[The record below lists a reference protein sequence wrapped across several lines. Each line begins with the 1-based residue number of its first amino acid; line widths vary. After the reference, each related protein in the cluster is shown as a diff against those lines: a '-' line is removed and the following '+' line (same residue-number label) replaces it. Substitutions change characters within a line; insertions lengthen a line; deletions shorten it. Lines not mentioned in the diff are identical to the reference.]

1 MRKIGSNKCYN
12 ILIINRFFVSLQCK
26 AGVFVFVMAGWLA
39 AADGLA
45 QTSSASP
52 FNTIGGGYR
61 RRPAKVRDLGKDY
74 RQHPTED
81 SDLGEPS
88 DTIDAADVLQPP
100 RDSLS
105 AYLPMVAL
113 PLRRISVSSPF
124 GFRMDPMDRRRRRMH
139 SGLDLR
145 AHYEPVFSMLPGT
158 VTTAS
163 YSIKGGYYV
172 TIDHGFFVCSYLHL
186 SKILVSAGQRVSAG
200 QPIAVSGNT
209 GRNTTGP
216 HLHISCRWGDK
227 GGKYFDPAI
236 ILEYITTQLT
246 NK

>member
-1 MRKIGSNKCYN
+1 MCNSYSNKRYN

-26 AGVFVFVMAGWLA
+26 AGAFVFALAGWLMP
-39 AADGLA
+39 ADGHA

-52 FNTIGGGYR
+52 FNTIGEGYR
-61 RRPAKVRDLGKDY
+61 RRSAKLRDLGKDY
-74 RQHPTED
+74 RLHPTKD

-113 PLRRISVSSPF
+113 PLRRVSVSSPF

-186 SKILVSAGQRVSAG
+186 SKILVSAGQCVSAG
-200 QPIAVSGNT
+200 QPIAISGNT

-216 HLHISCRWGDK
+216 HLHISCRWGDTQ
-227 GGKYFDPAI
+227 GNYFDPTL

>member
-1 MRKIGSNKCYN
+1 MRKNGSNNRYN

-26 AGVFVFVMAGWLA
+26 AGMFVFVMASWLM
-39 AADGLA
+39 AADCLA
-45 QTSSASP
+45 QTSSTSP
-52 FNTIGGGYR
+52 FNTIGEGYR
-61 RRPAKVRDLGKDY
+61 RHPAKMRDPGEDFT
-74 RQHPTED
+74 QHPTKD
-81 SDLGEPS
+81 SDFEEPS

-100 RDSLS
+100 ADSLS

-113 PLRRISVSSPF
+113 PLRRISISSPF
-124 GFRMDPMDRRRRRMH
+124 GFRMDPMDRRKRRMH

-145 AHYEPVFSMLPGT
+145 AHYELVFSMLPGT

-186 SKILVSAGQRVSAG
+186 SKILVSAGQRVCAG

-216 HLHISCRWGDK
+216 HLHISCRWGDTQ
-227 GGKYFDPAI
+227 GKYFDPTL

>member
-12 ILIINRFFVSLQCK
+12 ILIINRFFVSLQYK
-26 AGVFVFVMAGWLA
+26 AGAFVFVMAGWLA
-39 AADGLA
+39 AANGYA

-52 FNTIGGGYR
+52 FNTIGEGYR
-61 RRPAKVRDLGKDY
+61 RHPAKV
-74 RQHPTED
+74 E
-81 SDLGEPS
+81 DLGEPS

-100 RDSLS
+100 RDSLR

-113 PLRRISVSSPF
+113 PLRRVSVSSPF

-145 AHYEPVFSMLPGT
+145 AYYEPVFSMLPGT

-200 QPIAVSGNT
+200 QTIAISGNS

-216 HLHISCRWGDK
+216 HLHISCRWGDTK
-227 GGKYFDPAI
+227 GKYFDPTL

>member
-1 MRKIGSNKCYN
+1 MCA
-12 ILIINRFFVSLQCK
+12 LVL
-26 AGVFVFVMAGWLA
+26 AGWLMA
-39 AADGLA
+39 VDGHA
-45 QTSSASP
+45 QTGKTSP
-52 FNTIGGGYR
+52 FNTIGEGF
-61 RRPAKVRDLGKDY
+61 KK
-74 RQHPTED
+74 HPEKAIELD
-81 SDLGEPS
+81 ESENDEPG
-88 DTIDAADVLQPP
+88 DTIDDADVMLPP
-100 RDSLS
+100 ADSLR

-113 PLRRISVSSPF
+113 PLKRIIVSSPF
-124 GFRMDPMDRRRRRMH
+124 GLRMDPMDKRRRRMH
-139 SGLDLR
+139 SGLDLK

-158 VTTAS
+158 VTTVS

-200 QPIAVSGNT
+200 QSIAVSGNT

-216 HLHISCRWGDK
+216 HLHISCRWGDTK
-227 GGKYFDPAI
+227 GKYFDPTL

>member
-1 MRKIGSNKCYN
+1 M
-12 ILIINRFFVSLQCK
+12 IINRFFVSLQCK
-26 AGVFVFVMAGWLA
+26 AGVFVFVMAGWLV
-39 AADGLA
+39 AADGHA
-45 QTSSASP
+45 QTGNASP
-52 FNTIGGGYR
+52 FNTIGEG
-61 RRPAKVRDLGKDY
+61 Y
-74 RQHPTED
+74 RQHPTKD

-186 SKILVSAGQRVSAG
+186 SKIQVSAGQRVSAG
-200 QPIAVSGNT
+200 QPIAISGNT

-216 HLHISCRWGDK
+216 HLHISCRWGDTK
-227 GGKYFDPAI
+227 GKYFDPTL

>member
-1 MRKIGSNKCYN
+1 MHKIGSNKCYN

-26 AGVFVFVMAGWLA
+26 AGVFVFVMAGWLVA
-39 AADGLA
+39 ANGYA
-45 QTSSASP
+45 QTSSASL
-52 FNTIGGGYR
+52 FNTIGEGYR
-61 RRPAKVRDLGKDY
+61 KRPAKVRDLGKDY
-74 RQHPTED
+74 RQRPTED
-81 SDLGEPS
+81 RDLGEPS

-124 GFRMDPMDRRRRRMH
+124 GFRMDPMDKRRRRMH

-216 HLHISCRWGDK
+216 HLHISCRWGDTQ
-227 GGKYFDPAI
+227 GKYFDPTL
-236 ILEYITTQLT
+236 ILEYITMQLT

>member
-1 MRKIGSNKCYN
+1 MRNSYSNKRYN

-26 AGVFVFVMAGWLA
+26 AGVFVFVMAGWLMA
-39 AADGLA
+39 VDGHA

-52 FNTIGGGYR
+52 FNTIGEGYR
-61 RRPAKVRDLGKDY
+61 KRLVKLIDHGEGY
-74 RQHPTED
+74 RQHPAKD

-100 RDSLS
+100 ADSLR

-172 TIDHGFFVCSYLHL
+172 TINHGFFVCSYLHL
-186 SKILVSAGQRVSAG
+186 SKILASAGQRVTAG
-200 QPIAVSGNT
+200 QPIAISGNT

-216 HLHISCRWGDK
+216 HLHISCRWGDTK
-227 GGKYFDPAI
+227 GKYFDPTL

>member
-1 MRKIGSNKCYN
+1 M
-12 ILIINRFFVSLQCK
+12 
-26 AGVFVFVMAGWLA
+26 
-39 AADGLA
+39 
-45 QTSSASP
+45 
-52 FNTIGGGYR
+52 
-61 RRPAKVRDLGKDY
+61 
-74 RQHPTED
+74 E
-81 SDLGEPS
+81 DLGEPS

-100 RDSLS
+100 ADNLK
-105 AYLPMVAL
+105 AYLPMVAF

-124 GFRMDPMDRRRRRMH
+124 GFRMDPVDKRRRRMH

-200 QPIAVSGNT
+200 QPIAISGNT

-216 HLHISCRWGDK
+216 HLHISSRWGGTK
-227 GGKYFDPAI
+227 GKYFDPTL

>member
-1 MRKIGSNKCYN
+1 MHPRRNTFTY
-12 ILIINRFFVSLQCK
+12 FVYLQCK

-39 AADGLA
+39 AANGYA

-52 FNTIGGGYR
+52 FNTIGESYR

-88 DTIDAADVLQPP
+88 YTIDAADVLQPP

-113 PLRRISVSSPF
+113 PLRRIIVSSPF
-124 GFRMDPMDRRRRRMH
+124 GLRMDPMDRRRRRMH
-139 SGLDLR
+139 SGLDLN
-145 AHYEPVFSMLPGT
+145 AHYEPVSSMLPGT
-158 VTTAS
+158 VVAAS

-172 TIDHGFFVCSYLHL
+172 TINHGFFVCSYLHL
-186 SKILVSAGQRVSAG
+186 SKILVGAGQRVSAG
-200 QPIAVSGNT
+200 QPIAISGNS

-216 HLHISCRWGDK
+216 HLHVSCRWGGNK
-227 GGKYFDPAI
+227 GKYFDPVL

>member
-1 MRKIGSNKCYN
+1 M
-12 ILIINRFFVSLQCK
+12 IINRVFVYLQYK
-26 AGVFVFVMAGWLA
+26 AGMFVFVLAGWLM

-52 FNTIGGGYR
+52 FNTIGEGYR
-61 RRPAKVRDLGKDY
+61 KRPVKVRDLGEDY
-74 RQHPTED
+74 RQHPTEVT
-81 SDLGEPS
+81 DLGEPS

-100 RDSLS
+100 ADSLR
-105 AYLPMVAL
+105 AYLPMAAL

-145 AHYEPVFSMLPGT
+145 AHYEQVFSMLPGT

-186 SKILVSAGQRVSAG
+186 SKIQVSAGQRVSAG
-200 QPIAVSGNT
+200 QPIAVSGNS

-216 HLHISCRWGDK
+216 HLHISCRWGDTQ
-227 GGKYFDPAI
+227 GKYFDPTL

>member
-1 MRKIGSNKCYN
+1 MCNSYSNKRYN

-26 AGVFVFVMAGWLA
+26 AGMFVFALAGWLVA
-39 AADGLA
+39 ANGYA

-52 FNTIGGGYR
+52 FNTIGEGYR
-61 RRPAKVRDLGKDY
+61 KRPAKVIDHGEDY
-74 RQHPTED
+74 RQHPAKE
-81 SDLGEPS
+81 SDLGEPC

-172 TIDHGFFVCSYLHL
+172 MIDHGFFVCSYLHL

-200 QPIAVSGNT
+200 QPIAISGNT

-216 HLHISCRWGDK
+216 HLHISCRWGDTQ
-227 GGKYFDPAI
+227 GKYFDPTL

>member
-26 AGVFVFVMAGWLA
+26 AGVFVFVMAGWLVA
-39 AADGLA
+39 ANGYA

-52 FNTIGGGYR
+52 FNTIGEGYR
-61 RRPAKVRDLGKDY
+61 KRPAKVIDHGEDY
-74 RQHPTED
+74 RQHPAKE
-81 SDLGEPS
+81 SDLGEPC

-172 TIDHGFFVCSYLHL
+172 MIDHGFFVCSYLHL

-200 QPIAVSGNT
+200 QPIAISGNT

-216 HLHISCRWGDK
+216 HLHISCRWGDTQ
-227 GGKYFDPAI
+227 GKYFDPTL

>member
-1 MRKIGSNKCYN
+1 MCV
-12 ILIINRFFVSLQCK
+12 LVL
-26 AGVFVFVMAGWLA
+26 AGWLMA
-39 AADGLA
+39 VDCHA
-45 QTSSASP
+45 QTGKTSP
-52 FNTIGGGYR
+52 FNTIGEGFR
-61 RRPAKVRDLGKDY
+61 K
-74 RQHPTED
+74 HPTKMIEP
-81 SDLGEPS
+81 GESENDEPG
-88 DTIDAADVLQPP
+88 DTIDDADVMLPP
-100 RDSLS
+100 ADSLR

-113 PLRRISVSSPF
+113 PLKRISVSSPF
-124 GFRMDPMDRRRRRMH
+124 GLRMDPMDKRRRRMH

-158 VTTAS
+158 VTNAS

-216 HLHISCRWGDK
+216 HLHISCRWGDAK
-227 GGKYFDPAI
+227 GKYFDPTL

>member
-1 MRKIGSNKCYN
+1 MHKIGSNKCYN

-26 AGVFVFVMAGWLA
+26 AGVFVFVMAGWLVA
-39 AADGLA
+39 ANGYA
-45 QTSSASP
+45 QTSSASL
-52 FNTIGGGYR
+52 FNTIGEGYR
-61 RRPAKVRDLGKDY
+61 KRPAKVRDLGKDY
-74 RQHPTED
+74 RQRPTED

-186 SKILVSAGQRVSAG
+186 SKILASAGQRVTAG
-200 QPIAVSGNT
+200 QPIAISGNT

-216 HLHISCRWGDK
+216 HLHISCRWGDTK
-227 GGKYFDPAI
+227 WKYFDPTL

>member
-26 AGVFVFVMAGWLA
+26 AGMFVFVLAGWLMA
-39 AADGLA
+39 VDGHA

-52 FNTIGGGYR
+52 FNTIGECYR

-172 TIDHGFFVCSYLHL
+172 TIDRLLRLLLRSSVKDTGQCRTTRQCRTVDSHQWKHRTQHDRSPSSYLVPVGRHQRE
-186 SKILVSAGQRVSAG
+186 ILRPSPYS
-200 QPIAVSGNT
+200 
-209 GRNTTGP
+209 
-216 HLHISCRWGDK
+216 
-227 GGKYFDPAI
+227 
-236 ILEYITTQLT
+236 
-246 NK
+246 

>member
-1 MRKIGSNKCYN
+1 M
-12 ILIINRFFVSLQCK
+12 
-26 AGVFVFVMAGWLA
+26 FVFALAGWLA
-39 AADGLA
+39 AANGYA

-52 FNTIGGGYR
+52 FNTIGEGYR
-61 RRPAKVRDLGKDY
+61 RCPAKVRDLGKDY

-100 RDSLS
+100 ADSLK
-105 AYLPMVAL
+105 AYLPMVAF

-124 GFRMDPMDRRRRRMH
+124 GFRMDPVDKRRRRMH

-172 TIDHGFFVCSYLHL
+172 TIDHGFFVCFYLHL

-200 QPIAVSGNT
+200 QPIAISGNT

-216 HLHISCRWGDK
+216 HLHISCRWGDTK
-227 GGKYFDPAI
+227 GKYFDPTL
-236 ILEYITTQLT
+236 ILELLLSAKTQNGKNIQPEAL
-246 NK
+246 

>member
-26 AGVFVFVMAGWLA
+26 AGTFVFVMAGWLVA
-39 AADGLA
+39 ANGYA

-52 FNTIGGGYR
+52 FNTIGEG
-61 RRPAKVRDLGKDY
+61 Y

-88 DTIDAADVLQPP
+88 DTIDTADVLQPP

-158 VTTAS
+158 VTNAS

-186 SKILVSAGQRVSAG
+186 SKILVSAGQCVSAG

-216 HLHISCRWGDK
+216 HLHISCRWGDTK
-227 GGKYFDPAI
+227 GKYFDPTL

>member
-39 AADGLA
+39 AANGYA

-52 FNTIGGGYR
+52 FNTIGEGYR

-74 RQHPTED
+74 RQHLTRV
-81 SDLGEPS
+81 SDFGEPS

-100 RDSLS
+100 ADSLR

-186 SKILVSAGQRVSAG
+186 SKILVSAGQRVTAG

-216 HLHISCRWGDK
+216 HLHISCRWGDTK
-227 GGKYFDPAI
+227 GKYFDPTL

>member
-26 AGVFVFVMAGWLA
+26 AGVFVFVIAGWLVA
-39 AADGLA
+39 ANGYA
-45 QTSSASP
+45 QTSS
-52 FNTIGGGYR
+52 FNTIGEGYR
-61 RRPAKVRDLGKDY
+61 RRPAKVRDLGKEY
-74 RQHPTED
+74 TQHPTKD

-105 AYLPMVAL
+105 AYLPMVAF

-124 GFRMDPMDRRRRRMH
+124 GFCMDPMDRRRRRMH

-145 AHYEPVFSMLPGT
+145 AHYESVFSMLPGT
-158 VTTAS
+158 VTSAS

-186 SKILVSAGQRVSAG
+186 SKILVSAGQRVTAG
-200 QPIAVSGNT
+200 QPIAISGNT

-216 HLHISCRWGDK
+216 HLHISCRWGDTK
-227 GGKYFDPAI
+227 GKYFDPTL

>member
-1 MRKIGSNKCYN
+1 MRNSCSNKRYN

-26 AGVFVFVMAGWLA
+26 AGVFVFVMAGWLMA
-39 AADGLA
+39 VDGHA

-52 FNTIGGGYR
+52 FNTIGEGYR
-61 RRPAKVRDLGKDY
+61 KRLVKLIDHGEGY
-74 RQHPTED
+74 RQHPAKD

-100 RDSLS
+100 ADSLR

-124 GFRMDPMDRRRRRMH
+124 GLRMDPMDRRRRRMH
-139 SGLDLR
+139 SGLDLK

-158 VTTAS
+158 VVAAS

-172 TIDHGFFVCSYLHL
+172 TINHGSFVCSYLHL
-186 SKILVSAGQRVSAG
+186 SKILASAGQRVTAG
-200 QPIAVSGNT
+200 QPIAISGNT

-216 HLHISCRWGDK
+216 YLHISCRWGDTK
-227 GGKYFDPAI
+227 GKYFDPTL

>member
-1 MRKIGSNKCYN
+1 MHKIGSNKCYN

-26 AGVFVFVMAGWLA
+26 AGVFVFVMAGWLVA
-39 AADGLA
+39 ANGYA
-45 QTSSASP
+45 QTSSASL
-52 FNTIGGGYR
+52 FNTIGEGYR
-61 RRPAKVRDLGKDY
+61 KRPAKVRNLGKDY
-74 RQHPTED
+74 RQRPTED

-124 GFRMDPMDRRRRRMH
+124 GFRMDPMDKRRRRMH

-186 SKILVSAGQRVSAG
+186 SKILASAGQRVTAG
-200 QPIAVSGNT
+200 QPIAISGNT

-216 HLHISCRWGDK
+216 HLHISCRWGDTK
-227 GGKYFDPAI
+227 GKYFDPTL